1 MNKTQR
7 KILTILQE
15 RGPVTPLEITLLSG
29 YALSGIRRR
38 MTDLRRMGYDIQ
50 IEKVEV
56 NKYVLKNKEE
66 SCQTADKIVEWIKE
80 KNNFGKKINLDDIS
94 TDLDLPADKVSNG
107 MSKIFKKYNV
117 LQLSNKLVLVRPPL
131 T

>member
-1 MNKTQR
+1 M
-7 KILTILQE
+7 
-15 RGPVTPLEITLLSG
+15 TPLEITLLSG

-50 IEKVEV
+50 IEKIEV

-66 SCQTADKIVEWIKE
+66 SSQTADKIIEWIKE

-94 TDLDLPADKVSNG
+94 IELDLPSDKITNG

-117 LQLSNKLVLVRPPL
+117 TQLSNKLVYVHSP
-131 T
+131 

>member
-1 MNKTQR
+1 M
-7 KILTILQE
+7 
-15 RGPVTPLEITLLSG
+15 TPLELTLLSG

-50 IEKVEV
+50 IEKMEV
-56 NKYVLKNKEE
+56 NKYVLKNNGEE
-66 SCQTADKIVEWIKE
+66 YQTADKIIEWIKE

-94 TDLDLPADKVSNG
+94 TDLNLPADKVINAMG
-107 MSKIFKKYNV
+107 KVFKKYNV
-117 LQLSNKLVLVRPPL
+117 TQLSNKLVFVHQQ

>member
-7 KILTILQE
+7 TILTILQE
-15 RGPVTPLEITLLSG
+15 KGPVTPLELTLLSG

-50 IEKVEV
+50 IEKMEV
-56 NKYVLKNKEE
+56 NKYVLKKNGEE
-66 SCQTADKIVEWIKE
+66 HQTADKIIEWIKE

-94 TDLDLPADKVSNG
+94 TDLNLPADKVTNAMG
-107 MSKIFKKYNV
+107 KVFKKYNV
-117 LQLSNKLVLVRPPL
+117 TQLSNKLIFVQDQ

>member
-7 KILTILQE
+7 TILTILQE

-50 IEKVEV
+50 IEKIEV
-56 NKYVLKNKEE
+56 NKYVLKNKGEAY
-66 SCQTADKIVEWIKE
+66 QTADKIIEWIKE

-94 TDLDLPADKVSNG
+94 IELDLPSDKITNG

-117 LQLSNKLVLVRPPL
+117 TQLSNKLVYVHSP
-131 T
+131 

>member
-7 KILTILQE
+7 TILTILQE
-15 RGPVTPLEITLLSG
+15 KGPVTPLEITLLSG

-50 IEKVEV
+50 IEKIEV
-56 NKYVLKNKEE
+56 NKYVLKNKGEAY
-66 SCQTADKIVEWIKE
+66 QTADKIIEWIKE

-94 TDLDLPADKVSNG
+94 IELDLPSDKVSNG
-107 MSKIFKKYNV
+107 MCKVFKKYNV
-117 LQLSNKLVLVRPPL
+117 TQLSNKLVYVHSP
-131 T
+131 

>member
-7 KILTILQE
+7 TILTILQE
-15 RGPVTPLEITLLSG
+15 KGPVTPLEITLLSG

-50 IEKVEV
+50 IEKIEV
-56 NKYVLKNKEE
+56 NKYVLKNKGEAY
-66 SCQTADKIVEWIKE
+66 QTADKIIEWIKE

-94 TDLDLPADKVSNG
+94 IELDLPSDKVSNG
-107 MSKIFKKYNV
+107 MCKVFKKYNV
-117 LQLSNKLVLVRPPL
+117 TQLSNKLVFVHPP
-131 T
+131 

>member
-7 KILTILQE
+7 TILTILQE
-15 RGPVTPLEITLLSG
+15 KGPVTPLEITLLSG

-50 IEKVEV
+50 IEKIEV

-66 SCQTADKIVEWIKE
+66 SSQTADKIIEWIKE

-94 TDLDLPADKVSNG
+94 IELDLPSDKITNG

-117 LQLSNKLVLVRPPL
+117 TQLSNKLVYVHSP
-131 T
+131 

>member
-66 SCQTADKIVEWIKE
+66 TCQTADKIIEWIKE

-94 TDLDLPADKVSNG
+94 TDLDLPADKISNG
-107 MSKIFKKYNV
+107 MSKVFKKYSIT
-117 LQLSNKLVLVRPPL
+117 QLSNKLVLVRPPL